1 MTYSQELY
9 TLLTETVIPEVEGF
23 MKSMNEF
30 LAANEATE
38 EMKRDQEGIIAI
50 HQNFLDIMTAIE
62 EGEIEEENCKQLIEE
77 ITMLRNMGNE
87 AGVAE
92 A

>member
-1 MTYSQELY
+1 MTHSQELY
-9 TLLTETVIPEVEGF
+9 KLLTETVIPEVEGF
-23 MKSMNEF
+23 MQSMSAYLET
-30 LAANEATE
+30 NEATDE
-38 EMKRDQEGIIAI
+38 LKQDQEGIRMI

-77 ITMLRNMGNE
+77 ITMLRAMGNE